1 MIYFCFLLS
10 SLEVHFLRHIHSRV
24 CHMLFLFDVQT
35 LRCIS
40 SNVYVVY
47 PLKLRLA
54 NMFLVSVL
62 TLPTINTEGYPS
74 PIGDCFR
81 KTDQRASQPIV

>member
-1 MIYFCFLLS
+1 
-10 SLEVHFLRHIHSRV
+10 
-24 CHMLFLFDVQT
+24 MLFLFDVQT

-40 SNVYVVY
+40 SNVYVVS

-62 TLPTINTEGYPS
+62 TLSTINTEGYPS